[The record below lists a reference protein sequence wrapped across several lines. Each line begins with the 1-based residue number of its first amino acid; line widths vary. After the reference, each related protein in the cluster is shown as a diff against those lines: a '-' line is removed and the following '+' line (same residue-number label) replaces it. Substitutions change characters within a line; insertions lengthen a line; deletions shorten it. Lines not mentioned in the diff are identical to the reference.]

1 MFFSPG
7 GPGWSPGFVR
17 RPSSHTDL
25 AGGRPHMQVSSTP
38 RVGRGWSPHPGSR
51 ENGAGT
57 PPVSGPGPEVYTL
70 LLLCPLCQ
78 NSPPGHRPGHRWL
91 GCYGLSAAELASGAA
106 PVSRPCVCHSRAC
119 PGPPGHGAPG
129 GTGLQIDAQP
139 MPGLVPGSVH
149 VACCLEDA
157 PSWWPFLSPI

>member
-1 MFFSPG
+1 
-7 GPGWSPGFVR
+7 
-17 RPSSHTDL
+17 
-25 AGGRPHMQVSSTP
+25 MQVSSTP

-91 GCYGLSAAELASGAA
+91 GSVVWSEPTKGGQSSTVVRSQAL
-106 PVSRPCVCHSRAC
+106 
-119 PGPPGHGAPG
+119 PPGSG
-129 GTGLQIDAQP
+129 GL
-139 MPGLVPGSVH
+139 
-149 VACCLEDA
+149 
-157 PSWWPFLSPI
+157 